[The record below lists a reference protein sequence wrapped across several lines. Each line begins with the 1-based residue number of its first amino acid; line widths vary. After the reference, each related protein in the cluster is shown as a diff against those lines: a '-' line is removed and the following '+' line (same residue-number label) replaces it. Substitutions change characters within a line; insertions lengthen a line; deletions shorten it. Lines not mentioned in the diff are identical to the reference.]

1 MSRSAG
7 IVAWEILGNIDTVK
21 ILAGFVMEFPV
32 AGESA
37 TGKNILEVI

>member
-21 ILAGFVMEFPV
+21 ILAGFVMVIPV
-32 AGESA
+32 AGDQPQ
-37 TGKNILEVI
+37 GKNIVGVI